1 MKGQGKIMYIYDLD
15 VSMSDKELVFDKKL
29 MEAIK
34 QAINIANSSF
44 SAIRYNRKIELV
56 ETINNTNIHLR
67 MTSRDPIN
75 ATRSLSSL
83 SLAHLCE
90 MKKEKIQAFLKG
102 TLLMAVY
109 LIQSSWTKQL
119 PSSAI

>member
-1 MKGQGKIMYIYDLD
+1 MYIYDLD
-15 VSMSDKELVFDKKL
+15 VSMSDKELIFDKNL

-44 SAIRYNRKIELV
+44 SAIIYNRKIELV

-67 MTSRDPIN
+67 MTSRNPIN

-83 SLAHLCE
+83 SRALVRKAPEPNHFLHQQFKSNRNCARSSCNSTWP
-90 MKKEKIQAFLKG
+90 KIFK
-102 TLLMAVY
+102 
-109 LIQSSWTKQL
+109 
-119 PSSAI
+119 